1 MLLLMKYY
9 EAEEKTMNRLE
20 VFIRINLIDKILY
33 EKSKLQKN
41 KCNILTFE
49 CSLKCA
55 K

>member
-1 MLLLMKYY
+1 MFLLMKYY

-33 EKSKLQKN
+33 EKVKLQTN
-41 KCNILTFE
+41 KLNIITFE
-49 CSLKCA
+49 YSLKCT

>member
-20 VFIRINLIDKILY
+20 VFLRINLIDKILY
-33 EKSKLQKN
+33 EKGKLQNN
-41 KCNILTFE
+41 KCNITTFE
-49 CSLKCA
+49 YSLKCT

>member
-1 MLLLMKYY
+1 MLLLMEYY

-41 KCNILTFE
+41 KRNITTFE